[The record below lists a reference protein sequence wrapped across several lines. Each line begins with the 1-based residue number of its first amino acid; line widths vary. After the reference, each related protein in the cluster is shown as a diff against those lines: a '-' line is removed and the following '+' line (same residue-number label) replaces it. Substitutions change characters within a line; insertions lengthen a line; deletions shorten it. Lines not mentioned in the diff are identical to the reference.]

1 MKKAIVVALVF
12 FFAGVAEAQDSFT
25 AHGATVIFHPPDL
38 RKWNLVH
45 KGMDAK
51 SNKFLLMFKRS
62 AIKDSEGRE
71 IEPVIAVICEAV
83 LDSSDMI
90 QYSIR
95 KRTQVGFDV
104 KKVLTHQDGSLTC
117 RNAVGYE
124 GEYEKGSV
132 LHKVLVAHIRH
143 KEAGL
148 QVICDSTDGVYGKV
162 EADMKNFLR
171 SITFKK

>member
-1 MKKAIVVALVF
+1 MEHLP
-12 FFAGVAEAQDSFT
+12 DSSWT
-25 AHGATVIFHPPDL
+25 SEKVIFFTVVSGIRRRDL
-38 RKWNLVH
+38 V
-45 KGMDAK
+45 AV
-51 SNKFLLMFKRS
+51 KRS

-90 QYSIR
+90 QYYIR

-124 GEYEKGSV
+124 GEYQKG
-132 LHKVLVAHIRH
+132 
-143 KEAGL
+143 
-148 QVICDSTDGVYGKV
+148 
-162 EADMKNFLR
+162 
-171 SITFKK
+171 